1 MNESTI
7 SEDNHQKNEYLPYN
21 IQSYEDSLAYT
32 KKLILIAISTISYLR
47 SILPEE
53 VFSTKEVEKMKFK
66 IVRSK
71 NSDSHTLI
79 NWIKG
84 AFDAIEKKY
93 LSTLSLAIYADPK
106 NPQLV
111 LETYDFHLSY
121 GENVNLQISKNFSQ
135 KIKLTSLRVL
145 RTIIATISSLEELPL
160 KLSMNMRLIYNEN
173 VPDEY
178 EPPGFKACNFEK
190 YRYDQGKCRIRIGDV
205 NCLWHQ
211 VNIEINCSN
220 KMLKRDEFNENM
232 DASEV
237 SKKDLNE
244 TVELVPI
251 NISTEIKPENK
262 LNEVENHEDTIT
274 SKIGELQVNS
284 SNGPSPPEIR
294 SIEKIECICNSEQQ
308 DKMKLI
314 RCSNCRTFQHAVCYN
329 VFCSEK
335 ENGTLWEKEFVHC
348 CINCYHKDPEL
359 KTTDKSL

>member
-21 IQSYEDSLAYT
+21 IIQSYEDSLAHT
-32 KKLILIAISTISYLR
+32 KKLILVAISTISYLR

-66 IVRSK
+66 IVRSC
-71 NSDSHTLI
+71 NNNESHTLI

-84 AFDAIEKKY
+84 AFDAIENEY

-121 GENVNLQISKNFSQ
+121 GENVNCQMSKNFSQ
-135 KIKLTSLRVL
+135 KIQLTSLIVL
-145 RTIIATISSLEELPL
+145 RTIIATISSLEEVPL

-205 NCLWHQ
+205 NCLWHE

-251 NISTEIKPENK
+251 
-262 LNEVENHEDTIT
+262 
-274 SKIGELQVNS
+274 KI
-284 SNGPSPPEIR
+284 